1 MEAALGQTS
10 TLACL
15 FCTISLTVILRPFHS
30 AVPFW
35 MSSPIFFG
43 DNPRGPILGARDD
56 V

>member
-30 AVPFW
+30 WVPFR
-35 MSSPIFFG
+35 MSSPIFLG
-43 DNPRGPILGARDD
+43 DRPSGPILGASED
-56 V
+56 